1 MRKNGVVLI
10 VVGLIIS
17 LMIMIIIIKNSSYSS
32 LNPSVMKTVSK
43 KQNDWMKVK
52 SKAQLVLLMNRYI
65 KQIHDLER
73 NLGKT
78 GQPGYKIYTSIESQ
92 QLFEYYQSVASLL
105 DYLNYGKTDSAK
117 NQWEGYP
124 FSKHAN
130 APYRREQVIR
140 VLTELNHHKVPKAFL
155 KGLNIY
161 ILPYAIPG
169 VSGLGGPG
177 YILLSAQNIHETLI
191 DNQIS
196 VTLYHEIGHH
206 VNFTF
211 MPKDNRQGDTL
222 WAEFLKIRG
231 GVWHGPGEVNTG
243 DWGASSEETFAE
255 DFRMLFG
262 NNQPYFGDLALGD
275 PRTDPRKAARE
286 KKFLINLEN
295 EKIKNG
301 YRSPWIVEEKLFFW
315 QNQNLMLFVG
325 WSVLGLSMFFIR
337 KYRNPRNGYSF
348 SGNRNQWRVWK
359 SMGKMKKSYLSKGTA

>member
-1 MRKNGVVLI
+1 MRKNGVFLI

-17 LMIMIIIIKNSSYSS
+17 LMIMIIIKNNSYSS
-32 LNPSVMKTVSK
+32 LNSSVMKTVLT

-52 SKAQLVLLMNRYI
+52 SKAQLVLAMNQYI
-65 KQIHDLER
+65 KQIRDLER

-78 GQPGYKIYTSIESQ
+78 GQPGYKIYTSTESQ
-92 QLFEYYQSVASLL
+92 QLFEYYQSLASLL
-105 DYLNYGKTDSAK
+105 DYLNHGNADSVK

-124 FSKHAN
+124 FSKDAN

-191 DNQIS
+191 DNQLS

-211 MPKDNRQGDTL
+211 MPKDNRQGDAL

-231 GVWHGPGEVNTG
+231 GAWHGPGDVNTG
-243 DWGASSEETFAE
+243 AWGASSEETFAE

-262 NNQPYFGDLALGD
+262 NNQLYFGDLALGD
-275 PRTDPRKAARE
+275 PRTDPKRAARE
-286 KKFLINLEN
+286 KNFLINLEN

-301 YRSPWIVEEKLFFW
+301 YRSPWIVEERLAFW
-315 QNQNLMLFVG
+315 QNQNLMLLVG
-325 WSVLGLSMFFIR
+325 WSLLGLSIFFIR
-337 KYRNPRNGYSF
+337 KYRNPRERVF
-348 SGNRNQWRVWK
+348 ISGQTK
-359 SMGKMKKSYLSKGTA
+359 SMAGLEING

>member
-17 LMIMIIIIKNSSYSS
+17 LMIMIIIKNNSCSL
-32 LNPSVMKTVSK
+32 LNPSVMKTVWT
-43 KQNDWMKVK
+43 KQNDWMKAK
-52 SKAQLVLLMNRYI
+52 SKAQLVLVMNQYI
-65 KQIHDLER
+65 KQIRDLER

-78 GQPGYKIYTSIESQ
+78 GQPGYKIYTSTESQ
-92 QLFEYYQSVASLL
+92 RLFEYYQSLASLL
-105 DYLNYGKTDSAK
+105 DYLNHGKTDSAK

-124 FSKHAN
+124 FSKDAN
-130 APYRREQVIR
+130 APYRRGQVIR

-155 KGLNIY
+155 KDLKIY

-177 YILLSAQNIHETLI
+177 YILLSARNIHETLI
-191 DNQIS
+191 DNQLS

-206 VNFTF
+206 INFTF
-211 MPKDNRQGDTL
+211 MPKDNRQGDAL

-231 GVWHGPGEVNTG
+231 GAWHGPGEVNTG
-243 DWGASSEETFAE
+243 AWGASSEETFAE

-286 KKFLINLEN
+286 KSFLINLEH

-301 YRSPWIVEEKLFFW
+301 YRSPWIVAERLFFW
-315 QNQNLMLFVG
+315 QNQNLVLFIG
-325 WSVLGLSMFFIR
+325 WLLLGLGIFFIR
-337 KYRNPRNGYSF
+337 KYRNPRE
-348 SGNRNQWRVWK
+348 RVFIFGQPK
-359 SMGKMKKSYLSKGTA
+359 SMAGLEIHG